1 MLVPFAAAQSFP
13 LKVVVPLTR
22 PATAAWV
29 DATVP
34 VGTEKLSVLPATRV
48 IVPTVKA
55 IAAVRLMWFAFELT
69 VTAPKDWAKVPVI
82 SNVPPLP

>member
-1 MLVPFAAAQSFP
+1 MAAAQSLPFQ
-13 LKVVVPLTR
+13 VVAPLTR

-82 SNVPPLP
+82 SNVPPVP